1 MLSYKIPTRQT
12 RVSNCPSGISS
23 LVERGLWE
31 LNVRGSIP
39 RSPIVYC
46 AIAQLAERPPVKRL
60 VPGSSPGS
68 TEKRCSEIIRTINS
82 VKLFLAAIFCAVCN
96 CAEMLRGRLTGRTV
110 PFEGANLGSIPS
122 YGKLWLS
129 SSSLR
134 LWVVNS
140 ETWARIPLATPSGI
154 RKMVNPPA
162 LEAVFSQFE
171 SEIPDHAR
179 IG

>member
-23 LVERGLWE
+23 LAERGLWE

-68 TEKRCSEIIRTINS
+68 TE
-82 VKLFLAAIFCAVCN
+82 IFCAASN
-96 CAEMLRGRLTGRTV
+96 CAEILRGRLTGRTA
-110 PFEGANLGSIPS
+110 PFEGANLGSNPS
-122 YGKLWLS
+122 CGKLWLW

-140 ETWARIPLATPSGI
+140 ETWAQIPLATPSGI
-154 RKMVNPPA
+154 RKIGKSA
-162 LEAVFSQFE
+162 RLRSGFFSV
-171 SEIPDHAR
+171 R
-179 IG
+179 V

>member
-23 LVERGLWE
+23 LAERGLWE

-46 AIAQLAERPPVKRL
+46 AIAQLVERPPVKRL

-68 TEKRCSEIIRTINS
+68 TE
-82 VKLFLAAIFCAVCN
+82 IFCAASN
-96 CAEMLRGRLTGRTV
+96 CAEILRGRLTGRTA
-110 PFEGANLGSIPS
+110 PFEGANLGSNPS
-122 YGKLWLS
+122 CGKLWLW

-154 RKMVNPPA
+154 RKIGKSA
-162 LEAVFSQFE
+162 RLRSGFFSV
-171 SEIPDHAR
+171 R
-179 IG
+179 V

>member
-1 MLSYKIPTRQT
+1 MASLYRIKRITFMLSYKIPTRQT

-23 LVERGLWE
+23 LAERGLWE

-68 TEKRCSEIIRTINS
+68 TE
-82 VKLFLAAIFCAVCN
+82 IFCAASN
-96 CAEMLRGRLTGRTV
+96 CAEILRGRLTGRTA
-110 PFEGANLGSIPS
+110 PFEGANLGSNPS
-122 YGKLWLS
+122 CGKLWLW

-154 RKMVNPPA
+154 RKIGKSA
-162 LEAVFSQFE
+162 RLRSGFFSV
-171 SEIPDHAR
+171 R
-179 IG
+179 V

>member
-1 MLSYKIPTRQT
+1 MASLYRIKRITIMLSYKTPIRQT
-12 RVSNCPSGISS
+12 RASNCPSGISS

-46 AIAQLAERPPVKRL
+46 AIAQLAERPPVKRF

-68 TEKRCSEIIRTINS
+68 TE
-82 VKLFLAAIFCAVCN
+82 IFCAVGS
-96 CAEMLRGRLTGRTV
+96 CAEILRGRLTGRTA
-110 PFEGANLGSIPS
+110 PFEGANLGSNPGG
-122 YGKLWLS
+122 GKLWLW

-134 LWVVNS
+134 LWFVIS

-154 RKMVNPPA
+154 RKIGKSA
-162 LEAVFSQFE
+162 RLRSGFFSV
-171 SEIPDHAR
+171 R
-179 IG
+179 V

>member
-23 LVERGLWE
+23 LAERGLWE

-68 TEKRCSEIIRTINS
+68 TE
-82 VKLFLAAIFCAVCN
+82 IFCAASN
-96 CAEMLRGRLTGRTV
+96 CAEILRGRLTGRTA
-110 PFEGANLGSIPS
+110 PFEGANLGSNPS
-122 YGKLWLS
+122 CGKLWLW

-154 RKMVNPPA
+154 RKIGKSA
-162 LEAVFSQFE
+162 RLRSGFFSV
-171 SEIPDHAR
+171 R
-179 IG
+179 V

>member
-23 LVERGLWE
+23 LAERGLWE

-68 TEKRCSEIIRTINS
+68 TE
-82 VKLFLAAIFCAVCN
+82 IFCAASSR
-96 CAEMLRGRLTGRTV
+96 AEILRGRLTGRTA
-110 PFEGANLGSIPS
+110 PFEGANLGSNPS
-122 YGKLWLS
+122 CGKLWLW

-154 RKMVNPPA
+154 RKIGKSA
-162 LEAVFSQFE
+162 RLRSGFFSV
-171 SEIPDHAR
+171 R
-179 IG
+179 V

>member
-1 MLSYKIPTRQT
+1 MLSYKIPTPQT

-68 TEKRCSEIIRTINS
+68 TEICRTKR
-82 VKLFLAAIFCAVCN
+82 LGAIEPCVEAILTALFCAVN
-96 CAEMLRGRLTGRTV
+96 SWAEILRGRLTGRTA
-110 PFEGANLGSIPS
+110 PFEGANLGSNPS
-122 YGKLWLS
+122 CGKLWLW

-154 RKMVNPPA
+154 RKIGKSA
-162 LEAVFSQFE
+162 RLRSGFFSV
-171 SEIPDHAR
+171 R
-179 IG
+179 V

>member
-23 LVERGLWE
+23 LAERGLWE

-68 TEKRCSEIIRTINS
+68 TE
-82 VKLFLAAIFCAVCN
+82 IFCAASN
-96 CAEMLRGRLTGRTV
+96 CAEILRGRLTGRTA
-110 PFEGANLGSIPS
+110 PFEGANLGSNPS
-122 YGKLWLS
+122 CGKLWLW

-134 LWVVNS
+134 LWVVSS

-154 RKMVNPPA
+154 RKIGKSA
-162 LEAVFSQFE
+162 RLRSGFFSV
-171 SEIPDHAR
+171 R
-179 IG
+179 V

>member
-23 LVERGLWE
+23 LAERGLWE

-68 TEKRCSEIIRTINS
+68 TE
-82 VKLFLAAIFCAVCN
+82 IFCAVNN
-96 CAEMLRGRLTGRTV
+96 CAEILRGRLTGRTA
-110 PFEGANLGSIPS
+110 PFEGANLGSNPS
-122 YGKLWLS
+122 CGKLWLW

-154 RKMVNPPA
+154 RKIGKSA
-162 LEAVFSQFE
+162 RLRSGFFSV
-171 SEIPDHAR
+171 R
-179 IG
+179 V

>member
-23 LVERGLWE
+23 LAERGLWE

-46 AIAQLAERPPVKRL
+46 AIAQLAERPPVKRF

-68 TEKRCSEIIRTINS
+68 TE
-82 VKLFLAAIFCAVCN
+82 IFCAASN
-96 CAEMLRGRLTGRTV
+96 CAEILRGRLTGRTA
-110 PFEGANLGSIPS
+110 PFEGANLGSNPS
-122 YGKLWLS
+122 CGKLWLW

-134 LWVVNS
+134 LWVVSS

-154 RKMVNPPA
+154 RKIGKSA
-162 LEAVFSQFE
+162 RLRSGFFSV
-171 SEIPDHAR
+171 R
-179 IG
+179 V